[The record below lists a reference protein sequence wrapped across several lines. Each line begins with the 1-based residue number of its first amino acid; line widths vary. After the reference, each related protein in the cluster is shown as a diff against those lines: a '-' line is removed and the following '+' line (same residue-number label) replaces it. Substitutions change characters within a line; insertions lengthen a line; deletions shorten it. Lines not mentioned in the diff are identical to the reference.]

1 VLRVPGRAAGGENL
15 ADVAHDNP
23 LTTPPGVH
31 YGPSVTQAIRP
42 RSFLGGKTEGRLS
55 EREVSNLALGS
66 GASATVQ
73 FSVSYGEEKL
83 QKRAIT
89 QDNMVSEDSS

>member
-1 VLRVPGRAAGGENL
+1 M

-55 EREVSNLALGS
+55 EREVSNLALANLELVRLCNS
-66 GASATVQ
+66 ESPTVKRNRR
-73 FSVSYGEEKL
+73 SVLSRKTTWCL
-83 QKRAIT
+83 KIAVNKII
-89 QDNMVSEDSS
+89 